1 MNQLYLDIQERLFDQ
16 VGDDLKHCAVYNNQ
30 FAYMNRDQD
39 VQESFALTACL
50 VEFVNQNVPRSIGNG
65 VQIYE
70 PLVVRLHIGMEQ
82 LDSGTGTMNQNLDI
96 FTLKNKFYL
105 ALQNWHTEGS
115 GTFDRTGE
123 RQDFEHN
130 NLYIW
135 QMEFTT
141 SYIDSIA
148 IEPRGRIV
156 KPPTTD
162 LDLTG
167 EILTEE

>member
-1 MNQLYLDIQERLFDQ
+1 MNQLFLDIQAQLIAEVPEL
-16 VGDDLKHCAVYNNQ
+16 LHTALYNNQ
-30 FAYMNRDQD
+30 IAYMNREQG
-39 VQESFALTACL
+39 VEESFALPAGL
-50 VEFVNQNVPRSIGNG
+50 IEFVNDNVPRSIGNG

-70 PLVVRLHIGMEQ
+70 PLVVRIYTIMQQ
-82 LDSGTGTMNQNLDI
+82 LDSGTGTQNQNLDI
-96 FTLKNKFYL
+96 FALKNKVYL

-123 RQDFEHN
+123 KQDYDHN
-130 NLYIW
+130 NLYVWI
-135 QMEFTT
+135 MEFTT

-156 KPPTTD
+156 KPPTTN

-167 EILTEE
+167 EILTND